1 MSFFRQL
8 SLRTQM
14 LTVVA
19 CIILAGFAL
28 TLSILTW
35 QAGQM
40 QRDAALQYAGELAA
54 HNGRAAAVPLQ
65 QGLEAA
71 RTLAAAMVALKASG
85 HADRQTANA
94 ILRSVLEKNPRFVG
108 VWTGWEPNAF
118 DGRDADF
125 ASAIGHDAT
134 GRYVPYWNRGGT
146 NGSATV
152 EPLADYDKPG
162 PGDYYQLPKS
172 TGGNVLVEPY
182 PYQIGSAF
190 CGVSLKVSMQF
201 AFFYRLEKFVFG
213 LCEVIHSYHFI
224 AMRS

>member
-40 QRDAALQYAGELAA
+40 QREAALQYAGELAA

-85 HADRQTANA
+85 HADRETASA
-94 ILRSVLEKNPRFVG
+94 ILRTVLEKNPRFIG

-125 ASAIGHDAT
+125 ASAAGHDAT
-134 GRYVPYWNRGGT
+134 AATCPTGT
-146 NGSATV
+146 VAEPMAAPPWSPWWTTTSPARVTTTSCPSPRAATSWWS
-152 EPLADYDKPG
+152 PTP
-162 PGDYYQLPKS
+162 
-172 TGGNVLVEPY
+172 T
-182 PYQIGSAF
+182 
-190 CGVSLKVSMQF
+190 
-201 AFFYRLEKFVFG
+201 
-213 LCEVIHSYHFI
+213 
-224 AMRS
+224 RSGARAC